1 MAFRINASEVA
12 GLVGKNPYKSQEEAI
27 QDCINRNRHGLP
39 PQEFMKA
46 REVCKKNKEVEK
58 LYNVLTDDAK
68 KTETTGEVTAKK
80 VAFTESVKKEMTKS
94 IDEQIGEAYITYDD
108 EMSKAASIRDER
120 GITRDFHKHLDELKV
135 QKASAEHDAAEIAK
149 AATTRMNT
157 NFGTRKEDAV
167 ADMYEAQT
175 GDKVYKPNRR
185 YDWEIA
191 PGFKVVGKFDG
202 FTDSGKLVEIKNRVR
217 RLFGEVKEYE
227 SVQVHVYMKMAEV
240 DTAHLVERFEDKI
253 NILDVFFDDDL
264 MCDVEGELE
273 RVIKEYLSK

>member
-12 GLVGKNPYKSQEEAI
+12 AIVGKNPYKSQSEAI

-39 PQEFMKA
+39 PQEFMRA
-46 REVCKKNKEVEK
+46 REVCSKNKAVEK
-58 LYNVLTDDAK
+58 LYKNLTTDSQ
-68 KTETTGEVTAKK
+68 KTENTQQVTEKKK
-80 VAFTESVKKEMTKS
+80 VFAEDVKKEMTKS
-94 IDEQIGEAYITYDD
+94 VDEKIEQLRKDYEKDMMEASGPKD
-108 EMSKAASIRDER
+108 ERVLTRWFKKDLAELQEEKEAAEAKAAE
-120 GITRDFHKHLDELKV
+120 V
-135 QKASAEHDAAEIAK
+135 AK

-157 NFGTRKEDAV
+157 NFGTRKEDTV
-167 ADMYEAQT
+167 AEMYEAQT
-175 GDKVYKPNRR
+175 GDKVYKPNKR

-227 SVQVHVYMKMAEV
+227 SVQVHVYMKMANV

-253 NILDVFFDDDL
+253 NIFDVYQDDNL
-264 MCDVEGELE
+264 MCEVEAELE
-273 RVIKEYLSK
+273 RVIEKHFK

>member
-1 MAFRINASEVA
+1 
-12 GLVGKNPYKSQEEAI
+12 
-27 QDCINRNRHGLP
+27 
-39 PQEFMKA
+39 
-46 REVCKKNKEVEK
+46 
-58 LYNVLTDDAK
+58 
-68 KTETTGEVTAKK
+68 
-80 VAFTESVKKEMTKS
+80 MTRS
-94 IDEQIGEAYITYDD
+94 IDEKINEAYIAYDH
-108 EMSKAASIRDER
+108 EMANAASVRDER
-120 GITRDFHKHLDELKV
+120 GITRDFHKYLDELNA
-135 QKASAEHDAAEIAK
+135 QKAEAEAKAAEVAK

-157 NFGTRKEDAV
+157 NFGTRKEDTV
-167 ADMYEAQT
+167 AEMYEAQT
-175 GDKVYKPNRR
+175 GDKVYKANRR

-253 NILDVFFDDDL
+253 GIFDVFYDDDL
-264 MCDVEGELE
+264 MCDIEGELE